1 MSPTASFHREES
13 SDEIDCLRP
22 EFPIHLNILGD
33 IGKGTENT
41 RAYELPTLDAVF
53 LNYIVSIP
61 DRGSEVILMAM
72 RDEEV
77 LSEVDL
83 RLLIISET
91 DLSSLSG
98 IILLLLRG
106 KVLSLHL
113 VNEFIGLLSLFSHEE
128 GGIDNGVKGVT
139 LPMADTVIGS
149 FFIGNDKTVR
159 ANESEDT
166 SHDTERGRTI
176 MRVHDNDFGASFV
189 RGKGI
194 KEVTMRETYTMLRD
208 LARGTS
214 LRESISNLI
223 TLSTEGINDLSGGIL
238 TILFSTSIGVIGLEY
253 LGATSSDFGISECEH
268 NI

>member
-1 MSPTASFHREES
+1 VYQS
-13 SDEIDCLRP
+13 SDECYRFIP
-22 EFPIHLNILGD
+22 EFTINLNILGD
-33 IGKGTENT
+33 ISEGTENT
-41 RAYELPTLDAVF
+41 RAYELTALDAVF

-61 DRGSEVILMAM
+61 DRGSDVILMTM

-113 VNEFIGLLSLFSHEE
+113 VNEFIRLLSLFSHEE

-149 FFIGNDKTVR
+149 FIIGNDKTVR
-159 ANESEDT
+159 ADESEDT
-166 SHDTERGRTI
+166 SHNPERGRTV
-176 MRVHDNDFGASFV
+176 MGVHDDDFGTSFV

-194 KEVTMRETYTMLRD
+194 KEVTMRETDTMLRE

-214 LRESISNLI
+214 LRESISDFI
-223 TLSTEGINDLSGGIL
+223 SLSTEGINDLSGGIL
-238 TILFSTSIGVIGLEY
+238 TILFSTTLGVIGLEY
-253 LGATSSDFGISECEH
+253 LWATSSDFGISECEH